1 MNKLGIY
8 IHWPYCISKCPYCDF
23 NSHKIKNYDPNEWL
37 SAYENQ
43 IKYFKEYLVS
53 QNFKNIKLSSI
64 FLGGGTPS
72 LMPPKLVEKILLF
85 INKLFNFDKNI
96 EITLESNPTNL
107 ELNKISDFKSAGV
120 NRISLGVQGLNDTD
134 LKYLG
139 RLHNASETFVVLDL
153 MQKIIDNISVDLIY
167 ALSCQNLEI
176 WNNELQTFL
185 KNFSIKH
192 LSAYQLVIEKGT
204 KFYHLFNRGE
214 LKTVSD
220 NLYKEFY
227 FSTKNILKNNKFD
240 QYEISNFSKPNFF
253 SKHNTIYWKSDNW
266 IGIGPGAISRIWNK
280 KKERIEFE
288 NFKKPETW
296 LKNCL
301 QKKINLKKILKI
313 KFDASEQ
320 EILMMGL
327 RLNEGVD
334 LNKLQH
340 RTFLNNEEVLNLQK
354 QGIIN
359 IRKNKLM
366 INENYFNVHDY
377 IVRKI
382 IDNYLSSQSTPLY

>member
-23 NSHKIKNYDPNEWL
+23 NSHKIKNYDTNEWL
-37 SAYENQ
+37 SAYKNQ
-43 IKYFKEYLVS
+43 IKYFKEYLIS
-53 QNFKNIKLSSI
+53 QNFNNIKLSSI

-176 WNNELQTFL
+176 WNNELQAFL

-204 KFYHLFNRGE
+204 KFYHLLNRGE
-214 LKTVSD
+214 LETVSE

-227 FSTKNILKNNKFD
+227 FSTKNILKDNKFD

-266 IGIGPGAISRIWNK
+266 IGIGPGAISRIWND
-280 KKERIEFE
+280 KKERVEFE

-301 QKKINLKKILKI
+301 QKKLNLKKILTVN
-313 KFDASEQ
+313 FDTSEQ

-334 LNKLQH
+334 LNKLQQT
-340 RTFLNNEEVLNLQK
+340 TFLYRDEMLHLQK

-359 IRKNKLM
+359 IRKNKLI
-366 INENYFNVHDY
+366 INEKYFNVHDY

-382 IDNYLSSQSTPLY
+382 IDNYLSS

>member
-1 MNKLGIY
+1 MNRLGIY
-8 IHWPYCISKCPYCDF
+8 IHWPYCVSKCPYCDF
-23 NSHKIKNYDPNEWL
+23 NSHKIKNYDPNDWL
-37 SAYENQ
+37 SAYKNQ

-53 QNFKNIKLSSI
+53 QNSNNIKLSSI

-72 LMPPKLVEKILLF
+72 LMPPKLVEKILSF
-85 INKLFNFDKNI
+85 INKLFNFDKSI

-107 ELNKISDFKSAGV
+107 ELNKINDFKSAGV

-176 WNNELQTFL
+176 WNHELQTFL

-204 KFYHLFNRGE
+204 KFYHLLNRGE
-214 LKTVSD
+214 LETVSD

-227 FSTKNILKNNKFD
+227 FSTKNILKDNKFD

-266 IGIGPGAISRIWNK
+266 IGIGPGAVSRIWND

-301 QKKINLKKILKI
+301 QKKLNLKKILTI
-313 KFDASEQ
+313 NFDTSEQ

-334 LNKLQH
+334 LNKLQQT
-340 RTFLNNEEVLNLQK
+340 TFLKNDEILHLQK

-366 INENYFNVHDY
+366 INENYFYVHDY

-382 IDNYLSSQSTPLY
+382 IDNYLSS

>member
-23 NSHKIKNYDPNEWL
+23 NSHKIQNYDPNEWL

-43 IKYFKEYLVS
+43 IKYFKEYLAS

-64 FLGGGTPS
+64 FFGGGTPS

-120 NRISLGVQGLNDTD
+120 NRVSLGVQGLNDTD

-139 RLHNASETFVVLDL
+139 RLHNAAETFFVLDL
-153 MQKIIDNISVDLIY
+153 MQKIINNISVDLIY

-176 WNNELQTFL
+176 WNHELQTFL

-227 FSTKNILKNNKFD
+227 FSTKNILKDNKFD

-266 IGIGPGAISRIWNK
+266 IGIGPGAISRIWNA

-301 QKKINLKKILKI
+301 TKKINLKKILTI
-313 KFDASEQ
+313 DFDASEK

-340 RTFLNNEEVLNLQK
+340 RTFLNNDEVLHLRK
-354 QGIIN
+354 KGIIN

-366 INENYFNVHDY
+366 INENYFNIHDY

-382 IDNYLSSQSTPLY
+382 MNNYLSF

>member
-23 NSHKIKNYDPNEWL
+23 NSHKIQNYDPNEWL

-43 IKYFKEYLVS
+43 IKYFKEYLAS
-53 QNFKNIKLSSI
+53 QNFKRIKLSSI
-64 FLGGGTPS
+64 FFGGGTPS

-120 NRISLGVQGLNDTD
+120 NRVSLGVQGLNDTD

-153 MQKIIDNISVDLIY
+153 MQKIINNISVDLIY

-176 WNNELQTFL
+176 WNHELQTFL

-227 FSTKNILKNNKFD
+227 FSTKNILKENKFD

-266 IGIGPGAISRIWNK
+266 IGVGPGAISRIWNV

-301 QKKINLKKILKI
+301 QKKINLKKILTI
-313 KFDASEQ
+313 DFDASEK

-340 RTFLNNEEVLNLQK
+340 RTFLNNDEVLKLQK

-359 IRKNKLM
+359 IRNNKLI

-382 IDNYLSSQSTPLY
+382 MDNYLSS

>member
-43 IKYFKEYLVS
+43 IKYFKDYLVS

-64 FLGGGTPS
+64 FFGGGTPS

-120 NRISLGVQGLNDTD
+120 NRVSLGVQGLNDTD

-153 MQKIIDNISVDLIY
+153 MPKIIDNISVDLIY

-176 WNNELQTFL
+176 WNHELQTFL

-266 IGIGPGAISRIWNK
+266 IGVGPGAISRIWND

-301 QKKINLKKILKI
+301 QKKINIKKILTI
-313 KFDASEQ
+313 NFDASEQ

-334 LNKLQH
+334 LNKLQK
-340 RTFLNNEEVLNLQK
+340 RTFLNNDEVLNLQK

-359 IRKNKLM
+359 IKNNKLM
-366 INENYFNVHDY
+366 INEKYFNIHDY

-382 IDNYLSSQSTPLY
+382 MDNYLSS

>member
-43 IKYFKEYLVS
+43 IKYFKEYLIS
-53 QNFKNIKLSSI
+53 QNFKNVKLSSI
-64 FLGGGTPS
+64 FFGGGTPS
-72 LMPPKLVEKILLF
+72 LMPPKLVEKILLY
-85 INKLFNFDKNI
+85 INKLFNFDENI

-107 ELNKISDFKSAGV
+107 ELEKISDFKSAGV
-120 NRISLGVQGLNDTD
+120 NRVSLGVQGLNDAD
-134 LKYLG
+134 LNYLG
-139 RLHNASETFVVLDL
+139 RLHNASETFVVLEL
-153 MQKIIDNISVDLIY
+153 IQKIIDNISVDLIY

-176 WNNELQTFL
+176 WNHELQTFL

-204 KFYHLFNRGE
+204 KFYHLFNKGE

-227 FSTKNILKNNKFD
+227 FSTKNILQENKFD

-253 SKHNTIYWKSDNW
+253 SKHNTIYWTSDNW
-266 IGIGPGAISRIWNK
+266 IGVGPGAISRIWNN

-288 NFKKPETW
+288 NFKKPKTW
-296 LKNCL
+296 LINCL
-301 QKKINLKKILKI
+301 HKKVNLKKILKI
-313 KFDASEQ
+313 NFNITEQ

-334 LNKLQH
+334 LNKLQC
-340 RTFLNNEEVLNLQK
+340 RKFLYNDEVLQLQE

-359 IRKNKLM
+359 ISKNKLS

-377 IVRKI
+377 IVKKI
-382 IDNYLSSQSTPLY
+382 IDNYISS

>member
-1 MNKLGIY
+1 VILYQPGI
-8 IHWPYCISKCPYCDF
+8 
-23 NSHKIKNYDPNEWL
+23 
-37 SAYENQ
+37 
-43 IKYFKEYLVS
+43 
-53 QNFKNIKLSSI
+53 
-64 FLGGGTPS
+64 
-72 LMPPKLVEKILLF
+72 
-85 INKLFNFDKNI
+85 
-96 EITLESNPTNL
+96 
-107 ELNKISDFKSAGV
+107 
-120 NRISLGVQGLNDTD
+120 NRVSLGVQGLNDTD

-176 WNNELQTFL
+176 WKYELQTFL

-192 LSAYQLVIEKGT
+192 LSAYQLVIERGT
-204 KFYHLFNRGE
+204 KFYHLFNEGK

-220 NLYKEFY
+220 SLYNQFY
-227 FSTKNILKNNKFD
+227 FSTKKILKDNNFE

-253 SKHNTIYWKSDNW
+253 SKHNKIYWKSDNW
-266 IGIGPGAISRIWNK
+266 IGVGPGAISRIWND

-288 NFKKPETW
+288 NFKKPDTW

-301 QKKINLKKILKI
+301 QKKINLKKISI
-313 KFDASEQ
+313 INFDVSEQ

-334 LNKLQH
+334 LNRLKH
-340 RTFLNNEEVLNLQK
+340 RTFLNNDEVLQLQK
-354 QGIIN
+354 QGIVN

-366 INENYFNVHDY
+366 INENYFNVHNY

-382 IDNYLSSQSTPLY
+382 IDNYLSS

>member
-1 MNKLGIY
+1 MNRLGIY

-23 NSHKIKNYDPNEWL
+23 NSHKIKIYDSNEWL
-37 SAYENQ
+37 SAYKNQ

-53 QNFKNIKLSSI
+53 QNFNNIKLSSI

-120 NRISLGVQGLNDTD
+120 NRVSLGVQGLNDTD

-176 WNNELQTFL
+176 WNHELQTFL
-185 KNFSIKH
+185 NNFSIKH

-220 NLYKEFY
+220 SLYKDFY
-227 FSTKNILKNNKFD
+227 FSTKNILKQNKFD

-266 IGIGPGAISRIWNK
+266 IGVGPGAISRIWND

-301 QKKINLKKILKI
+301 QKKNKSKKN
-313 KFDASEQ
+313 F
-320 EILMMGL
+320 
-327 RLNEGVD
+327 
-334 LNKLQH
+334 
-340 RTFLNNEEVLNLQK
+340 NN
-354 QGIIN
+354 
-359 IRKNKLM
+359 
-366 INENYFNVHDY
+366 
-377 IVRKI
+377 
-382 IDNYLSSQSTPLY
+382 

>member
-1 MNKLGIY
+1 MNRFGIY

-23 NSHKIKNYDPNEWL
+23 NSHKIKNYDQNEWL
-37 SAYENQ
+37 TAYENQ
-43 IKYFKEYLVS
+43 IKYFKEYLIS
-53 QNFKNIKLSSI
+53 QNFEDIKLSSI
-64 FLGGGTPS
+64 FFGGGTPS
-72 LMPPKLVEKILLF
+72 LMPPKLVEKILTF
-85 INKLFNFDKNI
+85 INKLFNFDQNI
-96 EITLESNPTNL
+96 EITLESNPTKL
-107 ELNKISDFKSAGV
+107 ELNKISDFKSAGI
-120 NRISLGVQGLNDTD
+120 NRVSLGVQGLNDTD

-139 RLHNASETFVVLDL
+139 RLHSASETFIVLDH

-176 WNNELQTFL
+176 WNKELQVFL

-204 KFYHLFNRGE
+204 KFYHLFNSGE
-214 LKTVSD
+214 LNTVSD

-227 FSTKNILKNNKFD
+227 FSTKNILKENKFN

-253 SKHNTIYWKSDNW
+253 SKHNTIYWTSDNW
-266 IGIGPGAISRIWNK
+266 IGIGPGAISRIWNN

-301 QKKINLKKILKI
+301 YKEINLKNMLKI
-313 KFDASEQ
+313 NFDITEQ

-327 RLNEGVD
+327 RLNDGVD
-334 LNKLQH
+334 LNKIQC
-340 RTFLNNEEVLNLQK
+340 RKFLRNDEILKLQK

-359 IRKNKLM
+359 VYKNRLR
-366 INENYFNVHDY
+366 INDNYFNVHDY

-382 IDNYLSSQSTPLY
+382 IDNYLSS

>member
-23 NSHKIKNYDPNEWL
+23 NSHKIQNYDPNEWL

-43 IKYFKEYLVS
+43 IKYFKEYLVA

-64 FLGGGTPS
+64 FFGGGTPS

-120 NRISLGVQGLNDTD
+120 NRVSLGVQGLNDTD

-176 WNNELQTFL
+176 WNHELQTFL

-204 KFYHLFNRGE
+204 KFYHLFNKGE

-220 NLYKEFY
+220 NLYKDFY
-227 FSTKNILKNNKFD
+227 FSTKNILKENKFD

-266 IGIGPGAISRIWNK
+266 IGVGPGAISRIWNN

-301 QKKINLKKILKI
+301 QKKINIKKILTI
-313 KFDASEQ
+313 NFDASEQ

-334 LNKLQH
+334 LNKLQK
-340 RTFLNNEEVLNLQK
+340 RTFLNNDEVLNLQK

-359 IRKNKLM
+359 IKNNKLM

-382 IDNYLSSQSTPLY
+382 MDNYLSS

>member
-1 MNKLGIY
+1 MNRLGIY

-23 NSHKIKNYDPNEWL
+23 NSHKIKNYDPNAWL

-43 IKYFKEYLVS
+43 IKYFKEYLIS

-72 LMPPKLVEKILLF
+72 LMPPKLVEKILSF
-85 INKLFNFDKNI
+85 INKLFNFEKNI

-176 WNNELQTFL
+176 WNHELQTFL

-204 KFYHLFNRGE
+204 KFYHLFNKGE

-227 FSTKNILKNNKFD
+227 FSTKNILKDYKFD

-266 IGIGPGAISRIWNK
+266 IGVGPGAISRIWND

-301 QKKINLKKILKI
+301 QNKINLKKILTI
-313 KFDASEQ
+313 NLDASEQ

-340 RTFLNNEEVLNLQK
+340 RTFLNNDAMLHIQK

-382 IDNYLSSQSTPLY
+382 IDNYLSS

>member
-1 MNKLGIY
+1 MNRLGIY

-37 SAYENQ
+37 SAYKNQ

-64 FLGGGTPS
+64 FFGGGTPS

-85 INKLFNFDKNI
+85 INKLFNFDNNI

-120 NRISLGVQGLNDTD
+120 NRISLGVQGLNDID

-176 WNNELQTFL
+176 WNHELQTFL

-227 FSTKNILKNNKFD
+227 FSTKNILKDNKFD

-266 IGIGPGAISRIWNK
+266 IGIGPGAISRIWND

-301 QKKINLKKILKI
+301 NRSVNLKKIFKI
-313 KFDASEQ
+313 NFNITQQ

-327 RLNEGVD
+327 RLNEGVNLD
-334 LNKLQH
+334 KLQH
-340 RTFLNNEEVLNLQK
+340 KTFLNSEELIQLQR
-354 QGIIN
+354 QGIIYTK
-359 IRKNKLM
+359 KNNLK

-382 IDNYLSSQSTPLY
+382 IDNYVSF

>member
-1 MNKLGIY
+1 MNRLGIY

-37 SAYENQ
+37 LAYESQ
-43 IKYFKEYLVS
+43 IKYFKEYLLF

-64 FLGGGTPS
+64 FFGGGTPS

-120 NRISLGVQGLNDTD
+120 NRVSLGVQGLNDTD

-153 MQKIIDNISVDLIY
+153 MQKIINNISVDLIY

-176 WNNELQTFL
+176 WNHELQTFL

-227 FSTKNILKNNKFD
+227 FSTKNILKDNKFD

-266 IGIGPGAISRIWNK
+266 IGVGPGAISRIWND

-301 QKKINLKKILKI
+301 QKEINLKKILTI
-313 KFDASEQ
+313 NFDASEQ

-334 LNKLQH
+334 LNKLQN
-340 RTFLNNEEVLNLQK
+340 RAFLNNNGILHLQK
-354 QGIIN
+354 QGVIN
-359 IRKNKLM
+359 IRKNRLM
-366 INENYFNVHDY
+366 INEDYFYAHDY
-377 IVRKI
+377 VVRKI
-382 IDNYLSSQSTPLY
+382 IDNYLSF

>member
-1 MNKLGIY
+1 MNRLGIY

-43 IKYFKEYLVS
+43 IKYFKDYLVS
-53 QNFKNIKLSSI
+53 QNFENIILSSI
-64 FLGGGTPS
+64 FFGGGTPS

-120 NRISLGVQGLNDTD
+120 NRVSLGVQGLNDTD

-176 WNNELQTFL
+176 WNHELQTFL

-227 FSTKNILKNNKFD
+227 FSTKNILEDNKFD

-266 IGIGPGAISRIWNK
+266 IGVGPGAISRIWDG
-280 KKERIEFE
+280 KKERIEFV

-301 QKKINLKKILKI
+301 QKKLNLKKILTI
-313 KFDASEQ
+313 NFDTSEQ

-334 LNKLQH
+334 LNKLQQK
-340 RTFLNNEEVLNLQK
+340 TFLGRDEVLHLQK

-366 INENYFNVHDY
+366 INENYFYVHDY

-382 IDNYLSSQSTPLY
+382 IDNYLSS